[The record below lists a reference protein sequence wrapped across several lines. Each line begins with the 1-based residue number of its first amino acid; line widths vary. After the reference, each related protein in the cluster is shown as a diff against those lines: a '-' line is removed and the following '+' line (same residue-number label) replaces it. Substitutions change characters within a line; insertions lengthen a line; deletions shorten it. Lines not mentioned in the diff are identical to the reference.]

1 MEVLGQMS
9 LNFNDACFMRIMHT
23 TCTLM
28 HAGVNVAR
36 FLHNEGETKSAVGLL
51 QAAR

>member
-1 MEVLGQMS
+1 MEDQVS
-9 LNFNDACFMRIMHT
+9 FHFNDACFMHIMHT